1 MPVNRADENVFTL
14 AGPPA
19 GRAATVGIKQVRG
32 SGGQVLP
39 YMFWQQE
46 AADGTLTELFLWP
59 DSSGR
64 LRMSTSEPTYATQD
78 SAGRLLA
85 PTAVLPLVVST
96 ATNLTITAEHFI
108 VVGNPSAN
116 ATYTL
121 PAASS
126 VPAGRV
132 FIFKRVSSSASVAI
146 SRAGSD
152 TIDGAASKTLGSQYA
167 VIAIASN
174 GSDAWHILWT
184 MGTIS

>member
-19 GRAATVGIKQVRG
+19 GKAATVGIKQVLG

-64 LRMSTSEPTYATQD
+64 LRMGNAEPTYTTQD

-85 PTAVLPLVVST
+85 PTAVLPLVTTT
-96 ATNLTITAEHFI
+96 ATSFTVTAEHFI
-108 VVGNPSAN
+108 VVGNPSSN

-132 FIFKRVSSSASVAI
+132 FIFKNLAASATIAI

-152 TIDGAASKTLGSQYA
+152 TIDGATSKTLGSQYA
-167 VIAIASN
+167 AIAIASN
-174 GSDAWHILWT
+174 GSNAWHVLWT

>member
-1 MPVNRADENVFTL
+1 MAVNRADENVFTL

-19 GRAATVGIKQVRG
+19 GKAATVGIKQVLG

-64 LRMSTSEPTYATQD
+64 LRMGTTEPTYATQD
-78 SAGRLLA
+78 SAGTLLA

-96 ATNLTITAEHFI
+96 ATSLAITAEHFI
-108 VVGNPSAN
+108 VVGNPSSN

-132 FIFKRVSSSASVAI
+132 FIFKRISGSATVAI
-146 SRAGSD
+146 NRAGSD
-152 TIDGAASKTLGSQYA
+152 TIDGATFKTLGSQYA
-167 VIAIASN
+167 AIAIASDGN
-174 GSDAWHILWT
+174 NTWHVLWT

>member
-1 MPVNRADENVFTL
+1 MAVNRADENVFTL

-19 GRAATVGIKQVRG
+19 GKAATVGIKQVLG

-64 LRMSTSEPTYATQD
+64 LRMSTTEPTYATQD

-96 ATNLTITAEHFI
+96 ATSLAITAEHFI
-108 VVGNPSAN
+108 VVGNPSSN

-132 FIFKRVSSSASVAI
+132 FIFKRISGSATVAI
-146 SRAGSD
+146 NRAGSD
-152 TIDGAASKTLGSQYA
+152 TIDGATFKTLGSQYA
-167 VIAIASN
+167 AIAIASDGN
-174 GSDAWHILWT
+174 NTWHVLWT